1 MNNEEIE
8 KLFSK
13 LCEITVKN
21 NKTTSSISF
30 IYEQAFDTKD
40 PVKIFRIKTLIF
52 QECLKVSKELG
63 FDEDFYEEIFIGL
76 SYKNSNDGVSNVSNY
91 FSNSNCKLVQSNF
104 KQYRDKQKRNN
115 LEIDEIINLNNDL
128 KSSIENEDLTQ
139 EQKNIIYEIC
149 EVVEKIQQQE
159 EAVVNDS
166 EIKKMQECLVGKII
180 INEVE
185 IQSINSETI
194 KKKVFFIIEQVMKIN
209 DFYEKCVKIKT
220 NISNIVNI
228 ITPLLTN

>member
-8 KLFSK
+8 KVFSK
-13 LCEITVKN
+13 LCEITDKN
-21 NKTTSSISF
+21 KGSALTILSAF
-30 IYEQAFDTKD
+30 EQAFDTKNQ
-40 PVKIFRIKTLIF
+40 VEIFKIRSLLL
-52 QECLKVSKELG
+52 QECLKVSDELG
-63 FDEDFYEEIFIGL
+63 FEKNFFEEIFIGL
-76 SYKNSNDGVSNVSNY
+76 SHKNLNENISSVSNY
-91 FSNSNCKLVQSNF
+91 FSNSNNKLVYSNF
-104 KQYRDKQKRNN
+104 RQYRDKQKRNN
-115 LEIDEIINLNNDL
+115 LEIDEIINLSKDL

-139 EQKNIIYEIC
+139 KQKNIVYEIC

-166 EIKKMQECLVGKII
+166 EIKKMQECLFGKII

-209 DFYEKCVKIKT
+209 NFYEKCVKIKT